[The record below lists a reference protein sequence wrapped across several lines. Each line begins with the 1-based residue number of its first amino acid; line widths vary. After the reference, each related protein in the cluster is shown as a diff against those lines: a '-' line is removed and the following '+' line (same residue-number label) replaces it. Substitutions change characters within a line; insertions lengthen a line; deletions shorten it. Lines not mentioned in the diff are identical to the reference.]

1 MSSQL
6 LLDLW
11 PTTIFLAIAI
21 TIVAGVIKGAIGFAM
36 PLIMV
41 SALSSFVDPK
51 IAIAAII
58 LPIVASNGLQTLR
71 HGIGPAIEASK
82 EHWRYLVIV
91 CIMIFVAA
99 QLVPVIPQNV
109 FYFVL
114 GIPVVGLSLVQ
125 LFGLQLTISDNHKWW
140 AEWVIAA
147 ISGTL
152 GGLVGTWG
160 PTTVLYLLAMKTEKM
175 KQITVQGVIYGLGSV
190 TLLFAHIQSGVLN
203 AKTVGLSALLV
214 PFALGG
220 MWVGFKLLDKLDQQ
234 RFRQITLLVLT
245 IAGLN
250 LLRKGLLG

>member
-1 MSSQL
+1 MSLEL

-11 PTTIFLAIAI
+11 PTTIALAISI

-82 EHWRYLVIV
+82 EHWRYLVVV
-91 CIMIFVAA
+91 CIKIFAAA
-99 QLVPVIPQNV
+99 QLVPVIPQKV

-125 LFGLQLTISDNHKWW
+125 LFGLQLTISDRHKWW

-160 PTTVLYLLAMKTEKM
+160 PTTVLYLLAMKTEK
-175 KQITVQGVIYGLGSV
+175 K
-190 TLLFAHIQSGVLN
+190 
-203 AKTVGLSALLV
+203 
-214 PFALGG
+214 
-220 MWVGFKLLDKLDQQ
+220 
-234 RFRQITLLVLT
+234 
-245 IAGLN
+245 
-250 LLRKGLLG
+250 

>member
-1 MSSQL
+1 MSLEL

-11 PTTIFLAIAI
+11 PTTIVLAIAI

-82 EHWRYLVIV
+82 EHWRYLVVV
-91 CIMIFVAA
+91 CIMIFAAA
-99 QLVPVIPQNV
+99 QLVPVIPQKV

-125 LFGLQLTISDNHKWW
+125 LFGLQLTISDRHKWW

-234 RFRQITLLVLT
+234 RFRQITLLVLQ
-245 IAGLN
+245 LPD
-250 LLRKGLLG
+250 

>member
-1 MSSQL
+1 MSFEL

-11 PTTIFLAIAI
+11 PVTLALVFAI
-21 TIVAGVIKGAIGFAM
+21 TIVAGIIKGAIGFAM

-58 LPIVASNGLQTLR
+58 LPIVASNGWQTLR
-71 HGIGPAIEASK
+71 HGIAPAIQASK
-82 EHWRYLVIV
+82 EHWRYLVVV
-91 CIMIFVAA
+91 CFMIFVAA
-99 QLVPVIPQNV
+99 QLVPIIPRNI

-114 GIPVVGLSLVQ
+114 GVPVVGLSLVQ
-125 LFGLQLTISDNHKWW
+125 LFGLQLTISDRHKWW

-175 KQITVQGVIYGLGSV
+175 KQITVQGVIYGLGSI

-203 AKTVGLSALLV
+203 TKTVALSAILV
-214 PFALGG
+214 PFALAG
-220 MWVGFKLLDKLDQQ
+220 MWVGFQLLNKLDQQ
-234 RFRQITLLVLT
+234 RFRQITLLVIT